1 MNFNGSGGLMLL
13 VVAGLW
19 LWVFVPSWFKRSEG
33 RQELRRS
40 KREKPKS
47 SGELKTRSKLY
58 TEAAFDLRSASKE
71 LAKSEDESRAWQR
84 NSLPA
89 PAQRIGELEVPTLAE
104 VVELQNRKILA
115 PAKSLEP
122 SELDAILRR
131 RRANG

>member
-1 MNFNGSGGLMLL
+1 MLL

-33 RQELRRS
+33 RQESRRT

-47 SGELKTRSKLY
+47 SGVRKTRSNLY
-58 TEAAFDLRSASKE
+58 TEAAFDLRAASKNE
-71 LAKSEDESRAWQR
+71 AALEAESRAWQR

-89 PAQRIGELEVPTLAE
+89 PAQRIGELEVAVLAD
-104 VVELQNRKILA
+104 VVQLPIREQSV
-115 PAKSLEP
+115 PAKSLE
-122 SELDAILRR
+122 SAELDAILRR

>member
-1 MNFNGSGGLMLL
+1 MLL

-33 RQELRRS
+33 RQEVRRT

-47 SGELKTRSKLY
+47 SVVNKTRSKLY
-58 TEAAFDLRSASKE
+58 TEAAFDLRSASKNEE
-71 LAKSEDESRAWQR
+71 LAKTDTRAWER
-84 NSLPA
+84 NSLPS
-89 PAQRIGELEVPTLAE
+89 PSQRIGELELPVLAE
-104 VVELQNRKILA
+104 VIALEDRKTVG

>member
-33 RQELRRS
+33 RQEVRRT

-47 SGELKTRSKLY
+47 MGSNKTRSKLY
-58 TEAAFDLRSASKE
+58 TEAAFDLRSASKSEE
-71 LAKSEDESRAWQR
+71 LTLAEARAWQP

-89 PAQRIGELEVPTLAE
+89 PAQRIGELEIPVLAE
-104 VVELQNRKILA
+104 VVSLQDRKITE
-115 PAKSLEP
+115 PAKSLES

>member
-89 PAQRIGELEVPTLAE
+89 PAQRIGELEVPILAE

>member
-1 MNFNGSGGLMLL
+1 MLL

-33 RQELRRS
+33 RQEVRRS

-47 SGELKTRSKLY
+47 SGVAKTRSKLY
-58 TEAAFDLRSASKE
+58 TEAAFDLRAASKNE
-71 LAKSEDESRAWQR
+71 VPLEDNSRAWQP

-89 PAQRIGELEVPTLAE
+89 PAQRIGELEATVLAD
-104 VVELQNRKILA
+104 VVNLPIRKVA
-115 PAKSLEP
+115 VPAKSLES

>member
-33 RQELRRS
+33 RQELRRT

-47 SGELKTRSKLY
+47 SGELKTRSRLY
-58 TEAAFDLRSASKE
+58 TEAAFDLRSASQE
-71 LAKSEDESRAWQR
+71 LSKSDNETREWQR

-89 PAQRIGELEVPTLAE
+89 PAQRIGELEVPVLAD
-104 VVELQNRKILA
+104 VVELQSRKTLA

>member
-1 MNFNGSGGLMLL
+1 MLL

-33 RQELRRS
+33 RQEARRT
-40 KREKPKS
+40 KRERPKS
-47 SGELKTRSKLY
+47 SGVLKTRSNLY
-58 TEAAFDLRSASKE
+58 TEAAFDLRAASKIEAQSESASRE
-71 LAKSEDESRAWQR
+71 WER
-84 NSLPA
+84 NSLPT
-89 PAQRIGELEVPTLAE
+89 PAQRIGELEIAVLAD
-104 VVELQNRKILA
+104 VVELQNRRASL

>member
-33 RQELRRS
+33 RQEVRRA

-47 SGELKTRSKLY
+47 SGAPKTRSKLY
-58 TEAAFDLRSASKE
+58 TEAAFDLRSAKQTQ
-71 LAKSEDESRAWQR
+71 LVTDVESRAWQPI
-84 NSLPA
+84 SLPA
-89 PAQRIGELEVPTLAE
+89 PAQRIGELEVAVLAE
-104 VVELQNRKILA
+104 VVDLQERKIA
-115 PAKSLEP
+115 KPAKSLES

>member
-33 RQELRRS
+33 RQEVRRA

-47 SGELKTRSKLY
+47 SGAIKTRSNLY
-58 TEAAFDLRSASKE
+58 TEAAFDLRN
-71 LAKSEDESRAWQR
+71 AKQKQLVTDAESRAWEP
-84 NSLPA
+84 NSLPV
-89 PAQRIGELEVPTLAE
+89 PAQRIGELEVAVLAE
-104 VVELQNRKILA
+104 VVPLAERKVTVT
-115 PAKSLEP
+115 KSLQS
-122 SELDAILRR
+122 SELDEILRR

>member
-1 MNFNGSGGLMLL
+1 MLL

-33 RQELRRS
+33 RQEVRRT
-40 KREKPKS
+40 KREKPRS
-47 SGELKTRSKLY
+47 SASPKTRSKLY
-58 TEAAFDLRSASKE
+58 TEAAFDLRAASKNEE
-71 LAKSEDESRAWQR
+71 LARTESRGWQP

-89 PAQRIGELEVPTLAE
+89 PAQRIGELEVAILAD
-104 VVELQNRKILA
+104 VVELEQRKIVA
-115 PAKSLEP
+115 PAKSLES

>member
-33 RQELRRS
+33 RQEVRRT

-47 SGELKTRSKLY
+47 SGVVKTRSKLY
-58 TEAAFDLRSASKE
+58 TEAAFDLRA
-71 LAKSEDESRAWQR
+71 AGKSEVALEDNSRAWQP

-89 PAQRIGELEVPTLAE
+89 PAQRIGELEVAVLAD
-104 VVELQNRKILA
+104 VVALPIRKVSV
-115 PAKSLEP
+115 PAKSLE
-122 SELDAILRR
+122 SAELDAILRR

>member
-1 MNFNGSGGLMLL
+1 MLL

-33 RQELRRS
+33 RQEARRT

-47 SGELKTRSKLY
+47 SGVVTTRSKLY
-58 TEAAFDLRSASKE
+58 TEAAFDLRVASKSQVV
-71 LAKSEDESRAWQR
+71 SEAESRGWQR

-89 PAQRIGELEVPTLAE
+89 PAQRIGELEVAVLAE
-104 VVELQNRKILA
+104 VVEFEPRKIAA
-115 PAKSLEP
+115 PTKSVE
-122 SELDAILRR
+122 SAELDAILRR

>member
-1 MNFNGSGGLMLL
+1 MLL

-33 RQELRRS
+33 RQELRRT
-40 KREKPKS
+40 KREKPKT
-47 SGELKTRSKLY
+47 SGQPKTRSKLY
-58 TEAAFDLRSASKE
+58 TEAAFDLRSASQ
-71 LAKSEDESRAWQR
+71 ESAEADVASRDWKR
-84 NSLPA
+84 NPLPA
-89 PAQRIGELEVPTLAE
+89 PAQRIGELEVAVLAD
-104 VVELQNRKILA
+104 VVELNQRKTLA